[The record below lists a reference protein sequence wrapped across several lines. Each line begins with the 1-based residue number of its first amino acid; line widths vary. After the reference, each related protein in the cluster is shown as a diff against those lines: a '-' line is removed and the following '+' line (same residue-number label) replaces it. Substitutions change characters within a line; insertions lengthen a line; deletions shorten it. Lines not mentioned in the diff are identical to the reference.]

1 MKVRHKMK
9 PGLKLLLPV
18 LFCQLLAYADVGIA
32 AIANEASPASAT
44 LYTFGHRVGERLA
57 DVKFKDAD
65 GREGVLSQ
73 LAGKRG
79 AIIVMRD
86 AECPV
91 SQRYAPRL
99 AEFEKEYTSQ
109 GFNFVYVDVSPY
121 SATDAN
127 TEAKQSAAGSKL
139 QGRVV
144 LDTSRAISNALRAAS
159 TSEVFL
165 ADNRGTLLY
174 RGAIDDQYGIGVH
187 KDAPGQS
194 WLRKA
199 IAEYQSGK
207 DIVTT
212 QSEAS
217 GCLLPDHAGE
227 AVQNR
232 PVTYHNRIS
241 RLITQKCE
249 MCHRDGGVAP
259 MPLQTYAQV
268 TARKTI
274 IDYMTSKRLMP
285 PWGADP
291 GVGHW
296 ANDRSL
302 SEQELADLSNWLK
315 TGSPAGNAKEAPA
328 PRTYVAGW
336 DMLKPDAVLQIAE
349 PHQVPAQGVVEYQ
362 YSYLKTN
369 FDSDKWVTAMEIRPS
384 APKVVHHI
392 LVFLEEPGAKR
403 RSGGIDGFFAALVPG
418 TPLTTFPEG
427 AAKKIPK
434 GAWLK
439 FQIHYQPN
447 GTAQTDQAKIAFQFA
462 DDVSNTEGKL
472 KEVKSE
478 SAFNAKFEIPP
489 DAGNYPIEAIYLFRK
504 PGRLTA
510 LMPHAHLRGKAWKIE
525 LVDQAGKRSLL
536 LNIPKYDFNWQTA
549 YQLKEAIHVQPGMRI
564 AATAW
569 YDNSSDNPAN
579 PNPKAAVHFGEQTF
593 EEMMI
598 AYFDWI
604 PD

>member
-1 MKVRHKMK
+1 MKS
-9 PGLKLLLPV
+9 GLTLLLSV
-18 LFCQLLAYADVGIA
+18 LFCQLLAHAEVGMA
-32 AIANEASPASAT
+32 AVAKEAKPTAPTSAS
-44 LYTFGHRVGERLA
+44 LSSFGYRVGERLA
-57 DVKFKDAD
+57 DVKFKDVN

-73 LAGKRG
+73 LAGTRG
-79 AIIVMRD
+79 AVIVMRD

-121 SATDAN
+121 SAA
-127 TEAKQSAAGSKL
+127 EAKQSAASSNL

-144 LDTSRAISNALRAAS
+144 LDTNHTISNALRAAS

-165 ADNRGTLLY
+165 ADQHGTLLF
-174 RGAIDDQYGIGVH
+174 RGAIDDQYGISVH
-187 KDAPGQS
+187 KDAPGQT

-199 IAEYQSGK
+199 IAEHQSGK

-217 GCLLPDHAGE
+217 GCLLPDHAGDIM
-227 AVQNR
+227 QNR

-241 RLITQKCE
+241 RLLAQKCE
-249 MCHRDGGVAP
+249 MCHRAGGVAP

-285 PWGADP
+285 PWNADP
-291 GVGHW
+291 SVGHW

-302 SEQELADLSNWLK
+302 SEQELADLSNWFK
-315 TGSPAGNAKEAPA
+315 AGSPAGNAKEAPA

-349 PHQVPAQGVVEYQ
+349 PHTVPAQGVVEYQ
-362 YSYLKTN
+362 YSYLKTD
-369 FDSDKWVTAMEIRPS
+369 FDTDKWVTAMEIRAS

-403 RSGGIDGFFAALVPG
+403 RAGGIDGFFGALVPG

-447 GTAQTDQAKIAFQFA
+447 GTEQIDQAKIAFQFA
-462 DDVSNTEGKL
+462 NDATNTDARL

-489 DAGNYPIEAIYLFRK
+489 GAANHPIEASYLFRK
-504 PGRLTA
+504 PGKLTA

-525 LVDQAGKRSLL
+525 LVDPDGKRSLL

-549 YQLKEAIHVQPGMRI
+549 YQLKEAILVQPGMRI